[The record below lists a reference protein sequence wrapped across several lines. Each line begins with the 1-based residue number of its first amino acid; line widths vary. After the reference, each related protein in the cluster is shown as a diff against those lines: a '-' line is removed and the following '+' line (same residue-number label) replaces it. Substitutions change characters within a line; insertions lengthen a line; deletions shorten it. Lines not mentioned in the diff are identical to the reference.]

1 MVNLERGEGTRGL
14 VGSQGRWNQ
23 GQGGILWQIPLQFSG
38 FSSIIIGF
46 MVNLERGE
54 GTRGLVG
61 RRRNEWQPGP
71 LEPGGRGAYF
81 SRYVFP
87 NLI

>member
-1 MVNLERGEGTRGL
+1 MRGL
-14 VGSQGRWNQ
+14 GGSSGARAVGSR
-23 GQGGILWQIPLQFSG
+23 GQGGILWQIRLQFKG

-71 LEPGGRGAYF
+71 FEPGGRGAYF
-81 SRYVFP
+81 GRYVFP
-87 NLI
+87 IKMVFHR

>member
-1 MVNLERGEGTRGL
+1 MAARDVGTR
-14 VGSQGRWNQ
+14 
-23 GQGGILWQIPLQFSG
+23 GQGGILWQIRFPYLNLG

-54 GTRGLVG
+54 GTWGLVG

-71 LEPGGRGAYF
+71 LESGGRGHILADTF
-81 SRYVFP
+81 SLFQSGGRGGGGR
-87 NLI
+87 L